1 MQDGTLAE
9 GVPEWTVTVRVG
21 NTIRVPESVSID
33 AELPSDMP
41 DAVGGVTGVSAR
53 TGEIVWAEQQP
64 VQDRPVSPW
73 TRATTWPPVPGAS
86 VGIWVGDEDT
96 SWKVFTGVIDSTTG
110 DESRMVSKIIDASD
124 RLNRVVS
131 IAPVAHTMPGAH
143 EEGSDY
149 SFANAPTHVQP
160 WNAAYRCLRAGGFG
174 VAAPVQR
181 GGWTV
186 LDVDMQGSI
195 WPTIGTLRH
204 TTSSTP
210 TAMSWGEGFTYLSA
224 GSVNYASG
232 TAAELTTGRALRVW
246 GRRIAQGAGTT
257 TITTVLSDGKQIRT
271 RGTLNATMTTLTI
284 TVEVFQGEPSN
295 GDLRGSGTAT
305 SPAYVQD
312 GSIWFEVAF
321 QPGSGTVTYTVPAT
335 DVPAGTANGN
345 ASATFTLG
353 TAIPTGVTVSNVG
366 VGAGAIAA
374 RVGVLSSWSQWTS
387 MSSHVSSSK
396 VRAWGWGLVHY
407 QHTSRAIE
415 GRSAKNVLNEIGAA
429 TLTSMWIDE
438 TGVMQ
443 WAPSNRLYSGTR
455 VKTVTTAQDI
465 FSLGW
470 VESMLSTR
478 HKITVNYLAG
488 ALTLSRRYGVTLYQ
502 PNSGV
507 TLENN
512 STNEDFIDVP
522 ADEEWFGVDRT
533 LMRIGSEDTNIAF
546 SAGHRSFYGGI
557 YEDLGG
563 IQRWALATG
572 EFDYTMTA
580 LGLRTWLLTQT
591 NTRSDGNDLELIT
604 KDEDAEASL
613 KKRWRNQPLPI
624 IRGRGKTAFTDAS
637 YTSETT
643 GPTSAPDLEFE
654 MGAWGRQGDAVR
666 LADWL
671 AERLTTTLITLTN
684 LEIEYDPRL
693 QLGDVITVDS
703 LAFYGFSV
711 DCLIIGKSERHGDGS
726 HMSLSVRVI
735 RVRSTVTTYAQF
747 EAAYNGRNYA
757 ALESAWAGATY
768 SQLESNPLGG
778 T

>member
-1 MQDGTLAE
+1 MQDGVLAG

-21 NTIRVPESVSID
+21 NTVRVAESVSID

-64 VQDRPVSPW
+64 VQERPVSPW
-73 TRATTWPPVPGAS
+73 TRASSWPPVPGAS
-86 VGIWVGDEDT
+86 VGIWVGDEGT
-96 SWKVFTGVIDSTTG
+96 SWKVFTGVIDNTTG
-110 DESRMVSKIIDASD
+110 DQTRMTSKIIDASD
-124 RLNRVVS
+124 RLNRKVS
-131 IAPVAHTMPGAH
+131 IPAIAHTMPGSYDDETGH
-143 EEGSDY
+143 

-195 WPTIGTLRH
+195 WPTTGTLRH
-204 TTSSTP
+204 TTSSASTSM
-210 TAMSWGEGFTYLSA
+210 AWGEGFTYLSA

-232 TAAELTTGRALRVW
+232 TGQELSAGRALRVW

-271 RGTLNATMTTLTI
+271 RGTLNATMTTFTI

-305 SPAYVQD
+305 APAYVQD
-312 GSIWFEVAF
+312 GSVWFEVAF
-321 QPGSGTVTYTVPAT
+321 RPGSGTVTYTVPAT
-335 DVPAGTANGN
+335 DVPAGTANGD
-345 ASATFTLG
+345 ASATFALG

-366 VGAGAIAA
+366 VGSGSVAA
-374 RVGVLSSWSQWTS
+374 RVGILSSWSQWTS

-396 VRAWGWGLVHY
+396 VRAWGRGLVRS

-415 GRSAKNVLNEIGAA
+415 GRSAKNVLDEIGAA

-443 WAPSNRLYSGTR
+443 WAPSNVLYAGTR

-478 HKITVNYLAG
+478 HKITVNYLEG
-488 ALTLSRRYGVTLYQ
+488 ALTLSRRYGVTLFQ
-502 PNSGV
+502 PVSGV
-507 TLENN
+507 TVENGT
-512 STNEDFIDVP
+512 SNEDFLDIP
-522 ADEEWFGVDRT
+522 SDEEWLGVDTSFDRVYSDS
-533 LMRIGSEDTNIAF
+533 LAVFGQ
-546 SAGHRSFYGGI
+546 GHRSYFGGVF
-557 YEDLGG
+557 ESEEET
-563 IQRWALATG
+563 QRWVEQGLTCSL
-572 EFDYTMTA
+572 EA
-580 LGLRTWLLTQT
+580 LGLRTWKLTHT
-591 NTRSDGNDLELIT
+591 NSRPDGKDVELIT
-604 KDEDAEASL
+604 KDEDAEPEL
-613 KKRWRNQPLPI
+613 KKRWRNEPLPI
-624 IRGRGKTAFTDAS
+624 VRGRGKTTFADAA
-637 YTSETT
+637 YTSDTT
-643 GPTSAPDLEFE
+643 GPADAPDLDFE
-654 MGAWGRQGDAVR
+654 MASWGRKADATRV
-666 LADWL
+666 ADWL
-671 AERLTTTLITLTN
+671 AERLTISLITLTN
-684 LEIEYDPRL
+684 LEVAYDPRL

-703 LAFYGFSV
+703 RVFLGFSV
-711 DCLIIGKSERHGDGS
+711 DCLIIGKSEQHGNGS
-726 HMSLSVRVI
+726 FMSLTVRVV
-735 RVRSTVTTYAQF
+735 RVRSTAVTYAHF
-747 EAAYNGRNYA
+747 EANYSGQDYA

-768 SQLESNPLGG
+768 SQLEANPLGEA
-778 T
+778 